1 MNQQAKVPLTAGTKV
16 IGICGIGQMGAAA
29 AVAFQRAGY
38 RVLLWARNE
47 DKLRAIE
54 PGLAELASWSNKNIG
69 SARRAGGEII
79 LEADLARLDA
89 AADIVLE
96 CILEVMDEKAALFR
110 RLKGARERG
119 ALLLSATSG
128 LSITEMGRRG
138 ECEASLVGAH
148 FWNPPHL
155 IPVVEMIA
163 GQHTPADKLDAAC
176 ALMTDIGK
184 IPVRCKDVPGFI
196 GNRLMLAMWR
206 EALAL
211 VDDGVCTPE
220 EVDRVVKLT
229 FALRLPVLGPFENMD
244 LIGLDAAE
252 RIQKYLFPDLATNA
266 APSACLSNK
275 VAAVELGMK
284 TGRGFYDWS
293 RRNAGKVIA
302 NRDLQITRQLE
313 FLKELGE
320 P

>member
-1 MNQQAKVPLTAGTKV
+1 MKV
-16 IGICGIGQMGAAA
+16 IGVCGIGQLGAAA

-47 DKLRAIE
+47 EKLRAIE
-54 PGLAELASWSNKNIG
+54 PGLVELAAWSDAHLG
-69 SARRAGGEII
+69 PARRGGGEIL
-79 LEADLARLDA
+79 LEPDLTKLDA
-89 AADIVLE
+89 AADVMLE

-110 RLKGARERG
+110 RLAGARQRG

-138 ECEASLVGAH
+138 ACETSLVGAH

-176 ALMTDIGK
+176 ALMEDIGK

-206 EALAL
+206 EALAM
-211 VDDGVCTPE
+211 VDAGVCTPE

-275 VAAVELGMK
+275 VAAGELGMK
-284 TGRGFYDWS
+284 TGSGFYDWS
-293 RRNAGKVIA
+293 KRDGQKVIA
-302 NRDLQITRQLE
+302 DRDRQIARQLA
-313 FLKELGE
+313 FLRELGE